1 MSNKFLPLNFLTMKK
16 FILIFSIFIGIQI
29 SAQQKITVWAKGEMP
44 NSKGLKLNIIEEKEG
59 RITQIQETELF
70 AFLPAKEERKKMA
83 VIVIPGGGYRHLT
96 YDLGGYSY
104 AKWLN
109 TLGISA
115 FVLNYRLPT
124 SPDLKQKEI
133 GPLQDIQAAIKL
145 IRKNAAQYG
154 ISPDQI
160 GVLGTSAGGHLAAM
174 VSNIPIDYTELKDSW
189 TSVSSIPNFAIL
201 VSPVIDLGEFA
212 HKGSRVNLLGEN
224 ASPEKIKEYSMQN
237 SVTEKTPPTILFHA
251 QNDNAVPVI
260 NSILYY
266 EAMNKNKVKG
276 ALFIFPEGEH
286 NIGISNKTELTD
298 NWKKICADWL
308 RNMNNK

>member
-1 MSNKFLPLNFLTMKK
+1 MKK
-16 FILIFSIFIGIQI
+16 FILVFSIFLGIQI
-29 SAQQKITVWAKGEMP
+29 SAQQKITVWQKGEMP
-44 NSKGLKLNIIEEKEG
+44 NSKGLKLNNIEEKEG
-59 RITQIQETELF
+59 RITQIQEVELF
-70 AFLPAKEERKKMA
+70 AFLPAKEERKPMA
-83 VIVIPGGGYRHLT
+83 IIVIPGGGYRHLT

-124 SPDLKQKEI
+124 SPDLKQREL
-133 GPLQDIQAAIKL
+133 GPLQDVQAAIKL

-174 VSNIPIDYTELKDSW
+174 VSNISTDYTELKGDWATIS
-189 TSVSSIPNFAIL
+189 TVPNFAIL

-212 HKGSRVNLLGEN
+212 HKGSCINLLGEN
-224 ASPEKIKEYSMQN
+224 ASAEKIKEYSMQN
-237 SVTEKTPPTILFHA
+237 RVTEKTPSTILFHA

-266 EAMNKNKVKG
+266 EAMIKNKVKG
-276 ALFIFPEGEH
+276 AMFIFPQGEH

-298 NWKKICADWL
+298 NWKKLCANWL
-308 RNMNNK
+308 GEMR

>member
-1 MSNKFLPLNFLTMKK
+1 MSNTILSLNFLTMKNL
-16 FILIFSIFIGIQI
+16 ILIFSIFIGIQI
-29 SAQQKITVWAKGEMP
+29 SAQEKITVWPKGEMP
-44 NSKGLKLNIIEEKEG
+44 NSKGLKLNIVEEKEG
-59 RITQIQETELF
+59 RITQIQEAELF

-83 VIVIPGGGYRHLT
+83 IIVIPGGGYRHLT

-124 SPDLKQKEI
+124 SPDLKQREI

-174 VSNIPIDYTELKDSW
+174 VSNLNDVTELKSDW
-189 TSVSSIPNFAIL
+189 TSISTIPNFAIL

-224 ASPEKIKEYSMQN
+224 ASDEKIKEYSMQN
-237 SVTEKTPPTILFHA
+237 RVTEKTPPTILFHA
-251 QNDNAVPVI
+251 QNDPAVPVI

-266 EAMNKNKVKG
+266 EAMIKNKVKG
-276 ALFIFPEGEH
+276 AMFIFPEGEH

-308 RNMNNK
+308 GNMNNK